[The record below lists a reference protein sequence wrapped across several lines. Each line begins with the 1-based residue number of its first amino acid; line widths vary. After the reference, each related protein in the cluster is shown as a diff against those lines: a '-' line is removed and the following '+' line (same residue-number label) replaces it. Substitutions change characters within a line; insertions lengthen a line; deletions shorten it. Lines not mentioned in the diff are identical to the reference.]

1 MNEAIDALRR
11 RRSVRRYDGTPVG
24 EDALRTVLEIG
35 LTAPKGRNLSTR
47 RAPSTKSIKMASLLS
62 TSLAFK
68 RGVDIMNINVTNAPK
83 TATFQMRI
91 NPEVK
96 KEVESIYANCGM
108 TLTDAFNAFL
118 QQTINVGGMPF
129 IVNQNSAEVLKQQA
143 IALLMAELKAGE
155 DSVKTDAD
163 WISEEAMLSEF
174 GE

>member
-1 MNEAIDALRR
+1 
-11 RRSVRRYDGTPVG
+11 
-24 EDALRTVLEIG
+24 
-35 LTAPKGRNLSTR
+35 
-47 RAPSTKSIKMASLLS
+47 
-62 TSLAFK
+62 
-68 RGVDIMNINVTNAPK
+68 MNINVTNAPK

-129 IVNQNSAEVLKQQA
+129 IVNLNSAEVLKQQA

>member
-1 MNEAIDALRR
+1 
-11 RRSVRRYDGTPVG
+11 
-24 EDALRTVLEIG
+24 
-35 LTAPKGRNLSTR
+35 
-47 RAPSTKSIKMASLLS
+47 
-62 TSLAFK
+62 
-68 RGVDIMNINVTNAPK
+68 MNINVTNAPK

>member
-1 MNEAIDALRR
+1 M
-11 RRSVRRYDGTPVG
+11 
-24 EDALRTVLEIG
+24 
-35 LTAPKGRNLSTR
+35 
-47 RAPSTKSIKMASLLS
+47 
-62 TSLAFK
+62 
-68 RGVDIMNINVTNAPK
+68 INVTNSPK

-129 IVNQNSAEVLKQQA
+129 IVNQNGKEVLKQQA
-143 IALLMAELKAGE
+143 LAMLMAELKAGE
-155 DSVKTDAD
+155 NSVKSESD

-174 GE
+174 GEA